1 MRNLWTVVGVVVAVV
16 IAWFLV
22 DVALRV
28 LAFGFR
34 IALVAGVAVVV
45 FLLLRMLTRTPSGE

>member
-1 MRNLWTVVGVVVAVV
+1 MRTVWTVVGVVLAVV
-16 IAWFLV
+16 IAWVLV

-34 IALVAGVAVVV
+34 LALVAGVAVVV
-45 FLLLRMLTRTPSGE
+45 FLVLRMLTRRRPE

>member
-1 MRNLWTVVGVVVAVV
+1 MRTVWTVLGVVVAVV
-16 IAWFLV
+16 IAWFVV

-34 IALVAGVAVVV
+34 LALVAVVAVVV
-45 FLLLRMLTRTPSGE
+45 LLVLRTLLRKPAE

>member
-1 MRNLWTVVGVVVAVV
+1 MRTLWTVVGVVVAVV
-16 IAWFLV
+16 LAWVLV

-34 IALVAGVAVVV
+34 LALVAGVAVVV
-45 FLLLRMLTRTPSGE
+45 YLVLRRLTRAPSED